1 MTDKPSD
8 VLGLVLKHID
18 GLDSNSFMNF
28 STSGNGGLTWTCE
41 ALKELET
48 LIIPAKYYKFDYF
61 IYVWDIV
68 YNQCTQENK

>member
-1 MTDKPSD
+1 
-8 VLGLVLKHID
+8 
-18 GLDSNSFMNF
+18 MNF